1 MRFQVPQFIGIEDKV
16 FGPFTVKQF
25 VYMAG
30 GAGICYII
38 YNFLPTFLAIIFIV
52 PVIALSLAL
61 AFATVNGKP
70 FIFILEAALK
80 YLIGTKLYLW
90 RREVHKPQKTSAQS
104 APAESPL
111 NLNMPKL
118 SDSKLKE
125 ITWALDINQNVQ
137 NAGQQPPA
145 ENAQ

>member
-1 MRFQVPQFIGIEDKV
+1 MRFQVPQFINIEDKV

-30 GAGICYII
+30 GAGISYII
-38 YNFLPTFLAIIFIV
+38 YNFVPTFLAIIFII
-52 PVIALSLAL
+52 PVISLSLAL

-80 YLIGTKLYLW
+80 YLVGTKLYLW
-90 RREVHKPQKTSAQS
+90 KRDILKPKKGSS
-104 APAESPL
+104 PAEKVESRL
-111 NLNMPKL
+111 NVDMPKV

-125 ITWALDINQNVQ
+125 FTWALDINGNT
-137 NAGQQPPA
+137 NQQTPT
-145 ENAQ
+145 EKTQ